1 MKRNL
6 EPLGYVRDVRGAY
19 LMLGATITIWALN
32 FTVTRYVL
40 EHGFHPIAYSVV
52 RYGIAAVLFAILTYA
67 LEGSLRVRR
76 EDLPLLAVAALFGIF
91 LNQVSY
97 VYAIHLT
104 NASTTALILG
114 STPIF
119 AALVA
124 LAFGWERMRRLFW
137 TAAAVSFA
145 GVALVAAGG
154 GEVRGD
160 IWGDLLGVATAATR
174 AAYSVAIAPLMRRY
188 SPFRISAVV
197 LAFGW
202 IPLALTGSHQV
213 ATQDFHLGWQVW
225 ALLGYAVL
233 APLFLTNIL
242 WFKSVD
248 RVGPSHATL
257 VANFQ
262 PFLAVAFAVPILNE
276 SLSWLQVLGGAGI
289 AAGIVLA
296 HQAHVASGGEG
307 GLVLASQRLRRREQR
322 LRAEVGERDGREV
335 GGALVAQIPRAPV
348 GEELAVEREESLE
361 LEEPVEPAQAEAQDA
376 EKR

>member
-1 MKRNL
+1 
-6 EPLGYVRDVRGAY
+6 
-19 LMLGATITIWALN
+19 MLGVTITIWALN

-52 RYGIAAVLFAILTYA
+52 RYGIAAVLFAVMTYV

-76 EDLPLLAVAALFGIF
+76 EDLLLLAVAALFGIF

-119 AALVA
+119 AALIA
-124 LAFGWERMRRLFW
+124 LAFGLERMRSLFW
-137 TAAAVSFA
+137 
-145 GVALVAAGG
+145 VAAGVSFLGVGLVAIG
-154 GEVRGD
+154 GGGVRGD
-160 IWGDLLGVATAATR
+160 VWGDLLGVATAATW

-197 LAFGW
+197 LAMGW
-202 IPLALTGSHQV
+202 IPLAITGGNQV
-213 ATQDFHLGWQVW
+213 ATQDFHLGWEVW
-225 ALLGYAVL
+225 ALLAYAVL
-233 APLFLTNIL
+233 GPLLLTNIL
-242 WFKSVD
+242 WFKSVA

-262 PFLAVAFAVPILNE
+262 PFLAVAFAVPLLNE
-276 SLSWLQVLGGAGI
+276 RLGWLQVLGGAGI
-289 AAGIVLA
+289 AVGIVLA
-296 HQAHVASGGEG
+296 HQAHVASGGQR
-307 GLVLASQRLRRREQR
+307 GLALARPRLRRREQR
-322 LRAEVGERDGREV
+322 LGVEVGERDSREV
-335 GGALVAQIPRAPV
+335 RDPLVTQVPRAPV
-348 GEELAVEREESLE
+348 GEEFAVEREESLE

>member
-1 MKRNL
+1 
-6 EPLGYVRDVRGAY
+6 
-19 LMLGATITIWALN
+19 MLSATISIWALN

-52 RYGIAAVLFAILTYA
+52 RYGIAAVLFAVLTYA
-67 LEGSLRVRR
+67 FEGSLRVRR
-76 EDLPLLAVAALFGIF
+76 ADLPLLAVASLFGIF

-137 TAAAVSFA
+137 IATVVSFA
-145 GVALVAAGG
+145 GVALVAVGG
-154 GEVRGD
+154 GEVRTD
-160 IWGDLLGVATAATR
+160 VWGDLLGVATAATW

-188 SPFRISAVV
+188 SPFRISSVV

-202 IPLALTGSHQV
+202 IPLAITGSHQV
-213 ATQDFHLGWQVW
+213 ATQDFHLGWEVW
-225 ALLGYAVL
+225 ALLAYAVL
-233 APLFLTNIL
+233 GPLFLTNIL

-262 PFLAVAFAVPILNE
+262 PFLAVAFAVPLLNE

-289 AAGIVLA
+289 ALGIVLA
-296 HQAHVASGGEG
+296 HRSHVSGREG
-307 GLVLASQRLRRREQR
+307 RPALPRPGLRRREER
-322 LRAEVGERDGREV
+322 LGLEVGERDGREL
-335 GGALVAQIPRAPV
+335 GDPRVAEVPRTPV
-348 GEELAVEREESLE
+348 GEELAVEGEEPLE
-361 LEEPVEPAQAEAQDA
+361 LEEPVEPEEAEAHEA

>member
-1 MKRNL
+1 
-6 EPLGYVRDVRGAY
+6 
-19 LMLGATITIWALN
+19 MLGATITIWALN

-40 EHGFHPIAYSVV
+40 EHGFHPVAYSVV
-52 RYGIAAVLFAILTYA
+52 RYGIAAVLFVLLTYA

-124 LAFGWERMRRLFW
+124 LAFGLERMRSLFW
-137 TAAAVSFA
+137 IATAVSFV
-145 GVALVAAGG
+145 GVALVAVGG
-154 GEVRGD
+154 GEVHAD
-160 IWGDLLGVATAATR
+160 LWGDLLGVATAATW

-202 IPLALTGSHQV
+202 IPLAITGGNQV
-213 ATQDFHLGWQVW
+213 ASQDFHLGWAVW
-225 ALLGYAVL
+225 LLLAYAVL
-233 APLFLTNIL
+233 GPLFLTNIL
-242 WFKSVD
+242 WFKSVA

-262 PFLAVAFAVPILNE
+262 PFLAVAFAVPLLNE
-276 SLSWLQVLGGAGI
+276 SLGWLQIVGGAGI
-289 AAGIVLA
+289 AVGIVLA
-296 HQAHVASGGEG
+296 HQAHVSRGED
-307 GLVLASQRLRRREQR
+307 GLALARPGPRRREQR
-322 LRAEVGERDGREV
+322 LGVEVGERDGREV
-335 GGALVAQIPRAPV
+335 GEPLVTEVARTPV

-361 LEEPVEPAQAEAQDA
+361 LEEPVEPAQAEAQEAD
-376 EKR
+376 KR